1 MKKSTKIKIIKLI
14 ILVSL
19 VLLITGLTIYFLP
32 ILKNLNTQ
40 EGQLQFKEKVNQSKI
55 LGFLILLGLEI
66 AQIILAVLPGEP
78 VEVLAGICFGTFW
91 GTIFLMF
98 SIFITTVLIYVLVKK
113 NGKKFICEFFSKEQ
127 VEKIENSKLFQ
138 DEKKIEMVMI
148 LLFLIPGTPKDLFV
162 YIGGLLSIK
171 SSRFIAIATLLR
183 FPSIISSTI
192 AGNNL
197 LGGKWQVSIL
207 AYVIT
212 FLITFLIIFIINK
225 CDKNKISEEV
235 IESIKN
241 KEI

>member
-78 VEVLAGICFGTFW
+78 VEILAGICFGTFW

-113 NGKKFICEFFSKEQ
+113 YGKKFICEFFSKEQ

-162 YIGGLLSIK
+162 YIGGLLPIK

-192 AGNNL
+192 AGDSL

>member
-127 VEKIENSKLFQ
+127 VEKIENSKMFQ

-162 YIGGLLSIK
+162 YIGGLLPIK

-197 LGGKWQVSIL
+197 LGGKWQISIL

>member
-127 VEKIENSKLFQ
+127 VEKIENSKMFQ

-162 YIGGLLSIK
+162 YIGGLLPIK

>member
-55 LGFLILLGLEI
+55 LGFFILLGLEI

-162 YIGGLLSIK
+162 YIGGLLPIK